1 MLSPLKIK
9 LGCKWET
16 STWFGG
22 NPKGRSGGFDSLA
35 AGDFYQCLFDID
47 MEDLVTKGIWF
58 SWSNRRGGMGDSRSK
73 FDRAVVNGHWL
84 DCFTECEACLLSP
97 GVSDHCLLMVTVL
110 KEVSCKKLFKFL
122 NFWMNHNQFQEKEG
136 QSWSQPMAG
145 SAMFCLAQKW
155 KRLKP
160 NLKDLNSHFYSDM
173 SKRVF
178 AAKEDL
184 DQLQIGSCV
193 YYQEAMSLEY
203 GYSFWFFLG
212 YQKVAESES
221 YLSTP
226 HQRCYWK
233 WYGQLA
239 HSWDFTC

>member
-1 MLSPLKIK
+1 MIYGHNGYVDRKSLWADMRGLAISLKDK

-16 STWFGG
+16 STWSEAIRKEGVVVLIVWLQEILPVFV
-22 NPKGRSGGFDSLA
+22 
-35 AGDFYQCLFDID
+35 FDID

-122 NFWMNHNQFQEKEG
+122 NFWINHNQFQEKEG

-145 SAMFCLAQKW
+145 SAMLCLAQKW

-173 SKRVF
+173 SKEGVCCEGGFGSVANWFMCILSRSNVF
-178 AAKEDL
+178 GVCL
-184 DQLQIGSCV
+184 
-193 YYQEAMSLEY
+193 
-203 GYSFWFFLG
+203 FLLVLLG
-212 YQKVAESES
+212 LSES
-221 YLSTP
+221 
-226 HQRCYWK
+226 C
-233 WYGQLA
+233 
-239 HSWDFTC
+239 